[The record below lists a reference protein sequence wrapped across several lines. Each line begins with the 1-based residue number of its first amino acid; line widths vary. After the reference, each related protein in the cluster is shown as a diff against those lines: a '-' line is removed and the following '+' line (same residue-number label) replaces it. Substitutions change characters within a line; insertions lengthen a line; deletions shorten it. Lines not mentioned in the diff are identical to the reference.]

1 MIERLRA
8 KAQTLSTTDRANGLA
23 LSAGVI
29 MMGAYWLDV
38 PPGHDLTLLGLSL
51 AYGAIGAGGLILR
64 GLRAAQPPEWLV
76 YTLMAVVTGIGLLF
90 GENSSWWIALAAIG
104 LLTNGVGARFLG
116 RQSLPVSLL
125 HLAGAVGGILRG
137 GVPADMAWMVLAL
150 LGIGQAAQLF
160 FLPRST
166 LPESKVMP
174 FAFDMNAMIAQID
187 RTTSQLA
194 QSAQTINESAS
205 QQASGAAEQAE
216 LLAHTQKLLG
226 DFINLSDR
234 IQEQARTIT
243 RLAKQAVETADEGQT
258 AIHEVTESM
267 TKIRVQVSAIAG
279 TILALAQFT
288 QRIDDIITSVS
299 EIAIQS
305 NLLALN
311 ASIEA
316 ARAGVQGRGFA
327 VVAGEVRSLAGQ
339 STEAAGQVR
348 QILNEIQTAMKETL
362 RETEEGLQSVD
373 SGVERTQ
380 KTNTVMR
387 ALAAHVTTSHEAVN
401 QVYEV
406 IRQQMSDLEEITIG
420 IERVDRITERSQ
432 TNSQSVTMISRELQR
447 LAAGLQRMVGLGT
460 ETDSA
465 GRLQNNDDD
474 GEEQRRQSDRQP
486 QENRPP
492 E

>member
-1 MIERLRA
+1 
-8 KAQTLSTTDRANGLA
+8 
-23 LSAGVI
+23 
-29 MMGAYWLDV
+29 
-38 PPGHDLTLLGLSL
+38 
-51 AYGAIGAGGLILR
+51 
-64 GLRAAQPPEWLV
+64 
-76 YTLMAVVTGIGLLF
+76 
-90 GENSSWWIALAAIG
+90 
-104 LLTNGVGARFLG
+104 
-116 RQSLPVSLL
+116 
-125 HLAGAVGGILRG
+125 
-137 GVPADMAWMVLAL
+137 
-150 LGIGQAAQLF
+150 
-160 FLPRST
+160 
-166 LPESKVMP
+166 
-174 FAFDMNAMIAQID
+174 
-187 RTTSQLA
+187 
-194 QSAQTINESAS
+194 
-205 QQASGAAEQAE
+205 
-216 LLAHTQKLLG
+216 
-226 DFINLSDR
+226 
-234 IQEQARTIT
+234 
-243 RLAKQAVETADEGQT
+243 
-258 AIHEVTESM
+258 
-267 TKIRVQVSAIAG
+267 
-279 TILALAQFT
+279 
-288 QRIDDIITSVS
+288 
-299 EIAIQS
+299 
-305 NLLALN
+305 LALN